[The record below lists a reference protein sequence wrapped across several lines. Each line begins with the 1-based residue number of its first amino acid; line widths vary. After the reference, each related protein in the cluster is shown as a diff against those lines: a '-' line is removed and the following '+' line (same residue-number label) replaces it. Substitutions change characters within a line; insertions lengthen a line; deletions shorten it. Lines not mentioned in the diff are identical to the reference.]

1 MKKLISSLT
10 WSSVNPDQVSAT
22 VTGAIIWAS
31 AAIVWF
37 ASAHGL
43 SITSTDVSEQ
53 AATIGQML
61 GLLWAAFGLI
71 RKFIVWI
78 EAKINPADA
87 IPTVT
92 NVTIAKETV

>member
-1 MKKLISSLT
+1 M
-10 WSSVNPDQVSAT
+10 WSSVNSDQVSAT

-53 AATIGQML
+53 AATIGQMI
-61 GLLWAAFGLI
+61 GLLWASFGLV
-71 RKFIVWI
+71 RKLIVWI

-87 IPTVT
+87 ISKVT
-92 NVTIAKETV
+92 QVSIAKETV

>member
-1 MKKLISSLT
+1 M
-10 WSSVNPDQVSAT
+10 WSSVNSDQVSAT

-37 ASAHGL
+37 ASVHGL
-43 SITSTDVSEQ
+43 SITSADVSQQ
-53 AATIGQML
+53 AAVLGQVI
-61 GLLWAAFGLI
+61 GLLWTAFGLV

-87 IPTVT
+87 VSTGGSMGGGVSAAS
-92 NVTIAKETV
+92 N